1 MHEHTIGNRRDR
13 WFEEHRVP
21 SDVIAML
28 LVIKMGGSILKEGA
42 SQDLVADLKEVVKT
56 NKVILVH
63 GGGVEVTET
72 ASKLGKEQKFIVSPE
87 GFRSRY
93 TDKETIEIYTMV
105 MAGKINKQIVL
116 ALQGQGIPAVGIT
129 GLDGGTLK
137 AERKTKL
144 IAVDERGRKK
154 VIDGGYTG
162 KITEVNGELL
172 NLLLEKGYVPVVT
185 PLAISQDC
193 EPLNVD
199 GDRTAAVIAGSLK
212 ADRLI
217 LLTDVQGLMLKG
229 EFVPKIASTEVKEV
243 LSGIGQGMSTKVH
256 AALEALNRGVKEVLV
271 TAGTGNEPV
280 SSALDHKVGTV
291 ITGE

>member
-1 MHEHTIGNRRDR
+1 
-13 WFEEHRVP
+13 
-21 SDVIAML
+21 VIAML

-42 SQDLVADLKEVVKT
+42 SEYLVADLKEVAKT

-63 GGGVEVTET
+63 GGGVEVTEI
-72 ASKLGKEQKFIVSPE
+72 ACKLGKEQKFIISPE

-116 ALQGQGIPAVGIT
+116 ELERQGIPAVGIT
-129 GLDGGTLK
+129 GLDAATLK
-137 AERKTKL
+137 GDRKSKL
-144 IAVDERGRKK
+144 ISVDERGRRK
-154 VIDGGYTG
+154 IMDGGYTG
-162 KITEVNGELL
+162 KITQVNSGLL
-172 NLLLEKGYVPVVT
+172 NLLLANGYVPIVT
-185 PLAISQDC
+185 PIALSQDF

-199 GDRTAAVIAGSLK
+199 GDRTAANIAGALK

-217 LLTDVQGLMLKG
+217 LLTDVAGLMLKG
-229 EFVPKIASTEVKEV
+229 ECVKKISATEIKEV
-243 LSGIGQGMSTKVH
+243 QSSIGSGMSTKVH
-256 AALEALNRGVKEVLV
+256 ASIEALNQGVKEVLV
-271 TAGTGNEPV
+271 TSGQGNQPI